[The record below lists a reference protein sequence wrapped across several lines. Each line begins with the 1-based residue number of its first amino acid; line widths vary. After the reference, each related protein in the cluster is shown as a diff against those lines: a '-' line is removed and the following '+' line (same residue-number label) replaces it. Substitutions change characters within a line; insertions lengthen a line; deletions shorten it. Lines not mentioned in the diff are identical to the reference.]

1 MLNLVVGLI
10 YYDPQFIPTK
20 DYSLGVTKR
29 YTVLR
34 HYTRAAAIGSIRRTV
49 TSVESNWRVLAFDAP
64 GACSAFSTC
73 NRAPRA
79 VVAFNGQNSAS
90 TLVLRSSSGFSL
102 TTPSQ
107 VFRSSPS
114 EDYVQV
120 SAPQVQN
127 GELRIDA
134 PALSIY
140 TLFF

>member
-1 MLNLVVGLI
+1 MI

-34 HYTRAAAIGSIRRTV
+34 HYARAAAIGAVRRPV
-49 TSVESNWRVLAFDAP
+49 TAVESNWRVLAFDAP
-64 GACSAFSTC
+64 GSCTAYSTC
-73 NRAPRA
+73 NRVPRA

-90 TLVLRSSSGFSL
+90 TLTLRAASGFAL
-102 TTPSQ
+102 TNPTQ
-107 VFRSSPS
+107 VFRSSAS

-120 SAPQVQN
+120 GGLTVQN
-127 GELRIDA
+127 GVITIQA

-140 TLFF
+140 TIFF